1 MFWRMILTAGC
12 CIAAAV
18 AVGSSGSG
26 GDRLKY
32 RWWNVGESG
41 PGVASKTCKEWWGR
55 IRSTTIYACTKE
67 G

>member
-41 PGVASKTCKEWWGR
+41 PGVASKTCKRVVG
-55 IRSTTIYACTKE
+55 
-67 G
+67 